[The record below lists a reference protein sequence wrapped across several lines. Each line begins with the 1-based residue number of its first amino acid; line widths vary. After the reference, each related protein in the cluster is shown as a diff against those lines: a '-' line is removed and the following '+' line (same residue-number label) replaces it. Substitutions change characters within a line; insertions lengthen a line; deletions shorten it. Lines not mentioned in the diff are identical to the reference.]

1 MEPAYIFILL
11 KLKKAVADITIAKDE
26 LKRKEEEVSNLS
38 SMTLLWL
45 VHNRRS
51 QTYWRGIQA
60 DNGCERKS

>member
-38 SMTLLWL
+38 SMTLL
-45 VHNRRS
+45 
-51 QTYWRGIQA
+51 
-60 DNGCERKS
+60 